1 MNKSSS
7 LTSQVTLT
15 EIQICLSK
23 RFKSIKCPG
32 GGGGDID
39 DKRFRKSDP
48 EEWKDNGCGDGSR
61 IFYAPATHTR

>member
-1 MNKSSS
+1 M
-7 LTSQVTLT
+7 TLT

-32 GGGGDID
+32 GGGGGGDID
-39 DKRFRKSDP
+39 EERFRKS

>member
-32 GGGGDID
+32 GGGGGDID
-39 DKRFRKSDP
+39 DERFRK
-48 EEWKDNGCGDGSR
+48 WKDNGCGDGSR